1 MPVKYHIRL
10 SNEEQQKLKQV
21 VRAKKMARYKRT
33 HAQILLALD
42 ENGPRLT
49 ESETAA
55 TCVTSIKTV
64 QRVRK
69 CCVEEGLETAVEG
82 KIKRNGRSPILDG
95 EQHAHLVALACS
107 KPPEGAC
114 RWTMKLLANQMIEL
128 DIVDSISA
136 PTVCRELKKTK

>member
-10 SNEEQQKLKQV
+10 SNEEQQTLKQV

-42 ENGPRLT
+42 ENGPRLS
-49 ESETAA
+49 ESATAA

-64 QRVRK
+64 QRIRK
-69 CCVEEGLETAVEG
+69 RCVEEGLETAIEG
-82 KIKRNGRSPILDG
+82 KIKHNGRSPILDG

-114 RWTMKLLANQMIEL
+114 RWTMKLLANKMIEL